1 MNIEQKTTFIFNRIL
16 IDFFKE
22 IKKDNY
28 FKLAIKKHYKV
39 IDKKSPKYIKLFIKK
54 TNNNNF
60 SKLFL
65 DPDFNIHN
73 LKEHAELLDINIFKN
88 IKINKLVR
96 TFNDDKENI
105 MSYILILYL
114 FSYLYKNFQE
124 QIEDFK
130 KNNNTDKEKCLDDDE
145 EDNNGDGE
153 DKGDGDD
160 NEDDKGDEDD
170 NDESSDDDGDESSDN
185 DDDGDESSDNDEDED
200 DEVTLDDIYNEQ
212 QKFLFIIVEVLEKIN
227 KKEDITNE
235 LSEILDDEVKVL
247 LMNINKVKVFV
258 KLDSNIDDLIG
269 DSKIG
274 NLAKEISES
283 INLDDLNI
291 ENPNDLLNPANLFGG
306 EGGNILGNLVQ
317 QVGSS
322 ITQKL
327 NSGEIQQDELVK
339 DAFSLMNKMQ
349 NGSANNPIIND
360 MMNNMMNN
368 RNPSGGEDSG
378 SGDNSSG
385 NTGGMPDM
393 AGMSDMAEMMKGMMN
408 PDMMQQMMNSMG
420 GTQGLHQN
428 NPDSRE
434 NKMREKLKK
443 KLQEKE

>member
-1 MNIEQKTTFIFNRIL
+1 MNIEQKVTFIFNRIL

-54 TNNNNF
+54 TTENNF
-60 SKLFL
+60 EKIFL
-65 DPDFNIHN
+65 DPDFNVHN
-73 LKEHAELLDINIFKN
+73 LKEYNELLDINILKN
-88 IKINKLVR
+88 IKINRLIT

-105 MSYILILYL
+105 MSYLLMLYL
-114 FSYLYKNFQE
+114 FSYLHNNFLE
-124 QIEDFK
+124 QSDDFK
-130 KNNNTDKEKCLDDDE
+130 KKNNTDIEKCLDNDDE
-145 EDNNGDGE
+145 NNDVNDNKITHSDDDDDDDSNSD
-153 DKGDGDD
+153 DDDNDDGDD
-160 NEDDKGDEDD
+160 D
-170 NDESSDDDGDESSDN
+170 SDDEL
-185 DDDGDESSDNDEDED
+185 
-200 DEVTLDDIYNEQ
+200 TLDDIYNEQ
-212 QKFLFIIVEVLEKIN
+212 QKFLVIIINVLEKMN

-235 LSEILDDEVKVL
+235 LSEILDDEVKTL

-258 KLDSNIDDLIG
+258 RLDSNIDDLIG

-306 EGGNILGNLVQ
+306 NGGNILGDLVQ

-322 ITQKL
+322 ITSKL
-327 NSGEIQQDELVK
+327 NSGEIKQDELVK
-339 DAFSLMNKMQ
+339 DAFSLMSKMQ
-349 NGSANNPIIND
+349 SGSSNNPIISD

-368 RNPSGGEDSG
+368 RNDGPIDDENTDTENQNT
-378 SGDNSSG
+378 NS
-385 NTGGMPDM
+385 MP
-393 AGMSDMAEMMKGMMN
+393 DMAEMMKGLLN
-408 PDMMQQMMNSMG
+408 PEMMQQMMNSMG

-434 NKMREKLKK
+434 NKMRDKLKK
-443 KLQEKE
+443 KLEEKD